1 MKNNVILKN
10 DILVSTLLFLALS
23 VLLTLVSDF
32 ALAGTGGEE
41 LQEVYEA
48 TESMISGYFS
58 KIVAVISF
66 AGGLLAGF
74 KGNYGAGLSA
84 LGVSVVAGVGP
95 TMLTSGISALI

>member
-1 MKNNVILKN
+1 MTKHNAKFLVIASLAVVS
-10 DILVSTLLFLALS
+10 LVCLFPELS
-23 VLLTLVSDF
+23 F
-32 ALAGTGGEE
+32 AGTGGEE

-66 AGGLLAGF
+66 AGALLAGF

>member
-10 DILVSTLLFLALS
+10 DILVSSLLFLAVSL
-23 VLLTLVSDF
+23 LLTLVPEF

-48 TESMISGYFS
+48 TESMISGYYS
-58 KIVAVISF
+58 KIVALLSF
-66 AGGLLAGF
+66 GGALLAGF

-84 LGVSVVAGVGP
+84 LAVSVVAGVGP

>member
-1 MKNNVILKN
+1 MKNNHIESFIIFTSL
-10 DILVSTLLFLALS
+10 LS
-23 VLLTLVSDF
+23 VVICISPEIS
-32 ALAGTGGEE
+32 LAGTGGEE

-48 TESMISGYFS
+48 TESMVSGYFS

-66 AGGLLAGF
+66 AGALLAGF